1 MIKIIESPREAM
13 QGMAPFIPTD
23 VKVNYINALLKVGFN
38 TVEVGSFVSPKA
50 IPQMSDSLEVIN
62 RIQPT
67 ANKSDKMVLV
77 VNSRGAHNAAGLDS
91 IQTISYPFSLS
102 PTFSTLNLNST
113 PEKQFETVCE
123 IDSICKNAGKSFV
136 LYISM
141 GFGNPY
147 GDEWNLDLL
156 TSWVDR
162 FQSLGVTKIAL
173 SNVSIEIEKELI
185 SKVYSAL
192 IPNFPQIDLGLHLH
206 TSNEGWY
213 DKVEAAYNAGCRR
226 FDSVMNGFGGCPMTG
241 KELLGNLSTENL
253 VHFLEKNQ
261 ALPVGF
267 DHEAFTFAS
276 RLAKEILAI
285 SPS

>member
-13 QGMAPFIPTD
+13 QGMVQFIPTD
-23 VKVNYINALLKVGFN
+23 LKVRYIDALLKVGFD

-50 IPQMSDSLEVIN
+50 IPQMSDSEEVIK

-67 ANKSDKMVLV
+67 ATKSDKMVLV
-77 VNSRGAHNAAGLDS
+77 VNIRGAQNAAGLGS

-102 PTFSTLNLNST
+102 PTFSDLNLNST

-141 GFGNPY
+141 AFGNPY
-147 GDEWNLDLL
+147 GDEWNLELL
-156 TSWVDR
+156 TSWVAR
-162 FQSLGVTKIAL
+162 FQVLGITRIAL
-173 SNVSIEIEKELI
+173 SNVSIEIGKKLI
-185 SKVYSAL
+185 EEVYFSL
-192 IPNFPQIDLGLHLH
+192 IPAFPGMEIGLHLH

-213 DKVEAAYNAGCRR
+213 EKVEAAYNAGCRR
-226 FDSVMNGFGGCPMTG
+226 FDAVMNGFGGCPMTG

-253 VHFLEKNQ
+253 VQFLEKNH
-261 ALPVGF
+261 ALPVEF

-276 RLAKEILAI
+276 GLAREILGA

>member
-13 QGMAPFIPTD
+13 QGMVPLISTD
-23 VKVNYINALLKVGFN
+23 LKVRYINALLKVGFD

-50 IPQMSDSLEVIN
+50 IPQMSDSPEVIS
-62 RIQPT
+62 RIQTAPT
-67 ANKSDKMVLV
+67 KSDKMVLV
-77 VNSRGAHNAAGLDS
+77 VNSRGAQNAAGLDS
-91 IQTISYPFSLS
+91 IQSISYPFSLS
-102 PTFSTLNLNST
+102 PTFSALNLNST
-113 PEKQFETVCE
+113 PVKQFETVSE

-162 FQSLGVTKIAL
+162 FQFLGITKIAL

-185 SKVYSAL
+185 SQVYSSL
-192 IPNFPQIDLGLHLH
+192 IPKFPGIDLGLHLH

-213 DKVEAAYNAGCRR
+213 EKVEAAFNAGCRR
-226 FDSVMNGFGGCPMTG
+226 FDTVMNGFGGCPMTG

-253 VHFLEKNQ
+253 VRFLEKNR
-261 ALPVGF
+261 AIPLGF

-276 RLAKEILAI
+276 RLAREILAT
-285 SPS
+285 